1 MAKNY
6 SNQKYLQLKDENQKL
21 LETEQRLINEGI
33 IFKSRLL
40 NHKNKSQKPNTKRNN
55 NKKDLS
61 IKLTALNLK
70 KDNNLINS
78 NIPISTKR
86 KKKSSFTNINHLS
99 VSELS
104 KGKNKNKE
112 NNQTNINKKMTGNT
126 CTRNIYNH
134 NSHKHSKNN
143 IYKKDSKFAINFDE
157 KNIINSVNISPR
169 ISYIKMGNYH
179 KSPSERSKYYLNNI
193 NRDIKM
199 KYGQQKF
206 NYNKW
211 NKIIIN
217 DIFSKEINNGINQN
231 TNPLNNNNGII
242 DKITKEYN
250 DKYDNY
256 NNNSYMSGKN
266 KEIQEI
272 VIKNIKNKKQKKT
285 NEIPYNKRKNKCK
298 VKIIERNNIFNYC
311 KQMTSLALTKENNS
325 NFTGQ
330 TTKGEKY
337 DIILGTND
345 FQALKNN
352 FHLNNNNINTNLKQ
366 YNKSINKKPYSK
378 NKIDK
383 HSFQSGH
390 QYSFKEI
397 DFKNLSKHNN
407 FNSPKI
413 SFELKSKNKSHN
425 YCVNSNNN
433 DQNNIGKKNINNNN
447 KNDLIEFKESS
458 IPILNTQVIRIK
470 NSKLMDYIKSDEANR
485 AKSAKEIVYQKDK
498 NENNEDIKSKNEFC
512 DELFNSNT
520 DLFTE
525 KDKGYTFDNKL
536 EIDNTESTFKIFN
549 NCNNYN
555 LDINNINFS
564 NYNINTTSDLNK
576 NHKSDLPYSLKH
588 SIFSKKIT
596 GGVIIKANNK
606 NNIKNNDENIN
617 MINKSYK
624 SYSYNNNLKENKID
638 EKEVIFS
645 NHKIINKKEN
655 IIENNSDSKSN
666 GEYMELAKI
675 CANQEKI
682 ISNLVENVQK
692 LNNQI
697 CDKDLYINELN
708 NQLYSI
714 KCDLLNTLQKTKN
727 NK

>member
-1 MAKNY
+1 MAKNDA
-6 SNQKYLQLKDENQKL
+6 NHKYLPLKDENQKL
-21 LETEQRLINEGI
+21 LETEKRLINEGI

-40 NHKNKSQKPNTKRNN
+40 NTKNKSQKPNTKRNN

-61 IKLTALNLK
+61 IKLTTLNLK
-70 KDNNLINS
+70 KENNLINS

-99 VSELS
+99 MSELS
-104 KGKNKNKE
+104 KGKIKTNK
-112 NNQTNINKKMTGNT
+112 TSINKKVTATNS
-126 CTRNIYNH
+126 TRNIYSH
-134 NSHKHSKNN
+134 NSYKHPKKN
-143 IYKKDSKFAINFDE
+143 IFKEDSKFGINFDE
-157 KNIINSVNISPR
+157 KKIISSVNISPR
-169 ISYIKMGNYH
+169 ISNIKIGNYH
-179 KSPSERSKYYLNNI
+179 LSPSERSKCFLNNI
-193 NRDIKM
+193 KSNINMR
-199 KYGQQKF
+199 YGQQKF

-211 NKIIIN
+211 NKIMIN
-217 DIFSKEINNGINQN
+217 DIFNKEINNEINQN
-231 TNPLNNNNGII
+231 TNPYNNNNGII
-242 DKITKEYN
+242 EKIPKENN
-250 DKYDNY
+250 DY
-256 NNNSYMSGKN
+256 NNYINKSYISGKN

-272 VIKNIKNKKQKKT
+272 VIKNKKQKKS
-285 NEIPYNKRKNKCK
+285 NDIPYNNRKNKNK
-298 VKIIERNNIFNYC
+298 EKIIERNNIFNYC
-311 KQMTSLALTKENNS
+311 KQMTSLAFTKENTP
-325 NFTGQ
+325 NFNRQ
-330 TTKGEKY
+330 TTKREKY
-337 DIILGTND
+337 DRILGTKD
-345 FQALKNN
+345 IQGLKNSIHIN
-352 FHLNNNNINTNLKQ
+352 INNNINTNLKQ
-366 YNKSINKKPYSK
+366 YNKSINKKPNSII
-378 NKIDK
+378 KIDK

-413 SFELKSKNKSHN
+413 SFDLKNKNKSHSN
-425 YCVNSNNN
+425 GIIKNNN
-433 DQNNIGKKNINNNN
+433 GENDIGEKKINNN
-447 KNDLIEFKESS
+447 KNDLYEFQENS

-470 NSKLMDYIKSDEANR
+470 NSKLMDYIKSDKGNE
-485 AKSAKEIVYQKDK
+485 AKSSNEYIYQKDK

-536 EIDNTESTFKIFN
+536 EIDNTESTFRIY
-549 NCNNYN
+549 NNYN
-555 LDINNINFS
+555 LDMNNINFS

-596 GGVIIKANNK
+596 GGVIIKAKNN

-617 MINKSYK
+617 LINKSYK
-624 SYSYNNNLKENKID
+624 SYSSNNNLKENKID
-638 EKEVIFS
+638 EKVVVFN
-645 NHKIINKKEN
+645 NHKNKIDNNN
-655 IIENNSDSKSN
+655 IDKNNIVQSN

-714 KCDLLNTLQKTKN
+714 KFDLLNTLQKTKN

>member
-1 MAKNY
+1 MAKN
-6 SNQKYLQLKDENQKL
+6 SANQKYLQLKDENQKL

-40 NHKNKSQKPNTKRNN
+40 NHKNKSQKQNAKRNN

-61 IKLTALNLK
+61 IKLTTQNMK
-70 KDNNLINS
+70 KENNLINS

-99 VSELS
+99 VSDLT

-112 NNQTNINKKMTGNT
+112 NNKNNINIKMTENT
-126 CTRNIYNH
+126 STRNIYNH
-134 NSHKHSKNN
+134 NSYKHPKNN
-143 IYKKDSKFAINFDE
+143 IYKKNPKFVINFAE
-157 KNIINSVNISPR
+157 KNIISSVNISPR
-169 ISYIKMGNYH
+169 ISNIKMGNYH
-179 KSPSERSKYYLNNI
+179 ISPAERSKCYLNNI
-193 NRDIKM
+193 NRDINM
-199 KYGQQKF
+199 RYGHQKF

-217 DIFSKEINNGINQN
+217 DIFSKEINNEINQN
-231 TNPLNNNNGII
+231 TNPDNNNNEII
-242 DKITKEYN
+242 DKIAKENN
-250 DKYDNY
+250 DKYDNF
-256 NNNSYMSGKN
+256 NTKSYMSGKN

-272 VIKNIKNKKQKKT
+272 IIKNKKQKKT
-285 NEIPYNKRKNKCK
+285 NEIPYNKRKNKSK
-298 VKIIERNNIFNYC
+298 EKIIERNNIFNYC
-311 KQMTSLALTKENNS
+311 KQMTSLALTKENHS

-330 TTKGEKY
+330 TTKGAKY
-337 DIILGTND
+337 DRILGTKD
-345 FQALKNN
+345 IQELKNN
-352 FHLNNNNINTNLKQ
+352 IHININNNNINTYLKQ
-366 YNKSINKKPYSK
+366 YNKSINKKPNSM

-383 HSFQSGH
+383 HSFLSGH

-397 DFKNLSKHNN
+397 DFKNLSKHND
-407 FNSPKI
+407 FISPKI
-413 SFELKSKNKSHN
+413 SFELKNKNKSHN
-425 YCVNSNNN
+425 YDMNN
-433 DQNNIGKKNINNNN
+433 DNNEQNNVGKKNINNN
-447 KNDLIEFKESS
+447 KNNLNEFKENS
-458 IPILNTQVIRIK
+458 IPILNTQLIRIK
-470 NSKLMDYIKSDEANR
+470 NSKLMDYIKSDEANGI
-485 AKSAKEIVYQKDK
+485 KSAKEIMYQKDK
-498 NENNEDIKSKNEFC
+498 SEISEDIKSKNEFC

-520 DLFTE
+520 DLYTE

-536 EIDNTESTFKIFN
+536 EIDNTESTFRIFN

-555 LDINNINFS
+555 LDTNNINFS

-576 NHKSDLPYSLKH
+576 NHKSYLPYSLKH

-596 GGVIIKANNK
+596 GGIIIKVNNK
-606 NNIKNNDENIN
+606 NKNNNENIN

-638 EKEVIFS
+638 EKEVIFN
-645 NHKIINKKEN
+645 NHKNINKKEN
-655 IIENNSDSKSN
+655 IIENNSNSKSN

-714 KCDLLNTLQKTKN
+714 KFDLLNTLQKTKN

>member
-256 NNNSYMSGKN
+256 NNNSYMS
-266 KEIQEI
+266 
-272 VIKNIKNKKQKKT
+272 
-285 NEIPYNKRKNKCK
+285 
-298 VKIIERNNIFNYC
+298 
-311 KQMTSLALTKENNS
+311 
-325 NFTGQ
+325 
-330 TTKGEKY
+330 
-337 DIILGTND
+337 
-345 FQALKNN
+345 
-352 FHLNNNNINTNLKQ
+352 
-366 YNKSINKKPYSK
+366 
-378 NKIDK
+378 
-383 HSFQSGH
+383 
-390 QYSFKEI
+390 
-397 DFKNLSKHNN
+397 
-407 FNSPKI
+407 
-413 SFELKSKNKSHN
+413 
-425 YCVNSNNN
+425 
-433 DQNNIGKKNINNNN
+433 
-447 KNDLIEFKESS
+447 
-458 IPILNTQVIRIK
+458 
-470 NSKLMDYIKSDEANR
+470 
-485 AKSAKEIVYQKDK
+485 
-498 NENNEDIKSKNEFC
+498 
-512 DELFNSNT
+512 
-520 DLFTE
+520 
-525 KDKGYTFDNKL
+525 
-536 EIDNTESTFKIFN
+536 
-549 NCNNYN
+549 
-555 LDINNINFS
+555 
-564 NYNINTTSDLNK
+564 
-576 NHKSDLPYSLKH
+576 
-588 SIFSKKIT
+588 
-596 GGVIIKANNK
+596 
-606 NNIKNNDENIN
+606 
-617 MINKSYK
+617 
-624 SYSYNNNLKENKID
+624 
-638 EKEVIFS
+638 
-645 NHKIINKKEN
+645 
-655 IIENNSDSKSN
+655 
-666 GEYMELAKI
+666 
-675 CANQEKI
+675 
-682 ISNLVENVQK
+682 
-692 LNNQI
+692 
-697 CDKDLYINELN
+697 
-708 NQLYSI
+708 
-714 KCDLLNTLQKTKN
+714 
-727 NK
+727 

>member
-1 MAKNY
+1 MAKN
-6 SNQKYLQLKDENQKL
+6 NANLKNLHLKDENQKL
-21 LETEQRLINEGI
+21 LETEKRLINEGI

-55 NKKDLS
+55 SKKDLS
-61 IKLTALNLK
+61 IKLTTLNLK
-70 KDNNLINS
+70 KESNLIYN

-86 KKKSSFTNINHLS
+86 KKKSSFTNMNHLS
-99 VSELS
+99 VSDLS
-104 KGKNKNKE
+104 KGKSKNKNKE
-112 NNQTNINKKMTGNT
+112 NNKININKQINGNT
-126 CTRNIYNH
+126 NIRNIYSH
-134 NSHKHSKNN
+134 NSYKQPKNN
-143 IYKKDSKFAINFDE
+143 IYKKDYKFAINFDE

-169 ISYIKMGNYH
+169 ISNIKTGNCH
-179 KSPSERSKYYLNNI
+179 ISPAERSKCYLNNI
-193 NRDIKM
+193 NRDINM
-199 KYGQQKF
+199 RYGQQKF

-211 NKIIIN
+211 NKIIVN
-217 DIFSKEINNGINQN
+217 DIFNKEINHEINQN
-231 TNPLNNNNGII
+231 TSPKSNNNENI
-242 DKITKEYN
+242 DKITKESN

-256 NNNSYMSGKN
+256 SNKSYMNVKN

-272 VIKNIKNKKQKKT
+272 VIKNIKNKKQKKI
-285 NEIPYNKRKNKCK
+285 NEIPYNKRKNKSK
-298 VKIIERNNIFNYC
+298 ENIIERNNIFNYC

-330 TTKGEKY
+330 TAKEAKY
-337 DIILGTND
+337 DRILRAND
-345 FQALKNN
+345 IQELKNSIHIN
-352 FHLNNNNINTNLKQ
+352 ISNNINTNLKQ
-366 YNKSINKKPYSK
+366 YNKSINKKPNSI

-397 DFKNLSKHNN
+397 DFKNLSKHND
-407 FNSPKI
+407 FNSPKV
-413 SFELKSKNKSHN
+413 SFDFKNKNKSHN
-425 YCVNSNNN
+425 YGINN
-433 DQNNIGKKNINNNN
+433 DNNEQNNIEKKNINNN
-447 KNDLIEFKESS
+447 KNDLIEFKENS

-470 NSKLMDYIKSDEANR
+470 NSKLMDYIKSDEVNGV
-485 AKSAKEIVYQKDK
+485 KSSKEFVYQIDK
-498 NENNEDIKSKNEFC
+498 NENKEDIKSKNEFC
-512 DELFNSNT
+512 DDLFNSNT

-536 EIDNTESTFKIFN
+536 EIDNTESTFRIFN

-555 LDINNINFS
+555 SDANNINCS

-576 NHKSDLPYSLKH
+576 NHKSNLPYSLKH

-596 GGVIIKANNK
+596 GGVIIKANN
-606 NNIKNNDENIN
+606 NNKNNDENIN
-617 MINKSYK
+617 VINKSYK

-638 EKEVIFS
+638 EKEVIFR
-645 NHKIINKKEN
+645 NHKKRKDNN
-655 IIENNSDSKSN
+655 IENNNDSKSN

-714 KCDLLNTLQKTKN
+714 KFDLLNTLQKTKN
-727 NK
+727 SK